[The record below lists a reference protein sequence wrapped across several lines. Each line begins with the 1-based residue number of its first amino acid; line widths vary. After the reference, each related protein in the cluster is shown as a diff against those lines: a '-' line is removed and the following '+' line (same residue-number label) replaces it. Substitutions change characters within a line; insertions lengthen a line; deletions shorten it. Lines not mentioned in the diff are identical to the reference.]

1 VSELERI
8 EWGKGKGRTKT
19 ETEKKII
26 ETKRNETK
34 RVEKEQGSKNR
45 RPATSADPNTTTTKG
60 RQTER
65 LNVRSW
71 QGEHFEGN

>member
-8 EWGKGKGRTKT
+8 EWGKGEGRTKT

-26 ETKRNETK
+26 ETK

-45 RPATSADPNTTTTKG
+45 RPATSADPNTTTTKS

>member
-8 EWGKGKGRTKT
+8 EWGKGEGRTKT
-19 ETEKKII
+19 ETKKKII
-26 ETKRNETK
+26 ETK

-45 RPATSADPNTTTTKG
+45 RPATSADPNTTTTKS